1 MEVCLIHLYSQ
12 GDSVEATVDSS
23 DLACSGLSLSL
34 SLSLCETC
42 VTRLYISKISLLH
55 AGFCG

>member
-34 SLSLCETC
+34 SLCETC